1 MKRYLITLSAAV
13 VFVMLNIM
21 PASAGEPVL
30 PQGKA
35 VSQPA
40 PQTATFVVTIV
51 KLDVATRSIAVK
63 DNNGKLWDFIVDPKY
78 GINLSKYKVGDT
90 VTATVTTVTDTTN
103 PQMKARISKQ
113 ELIRL
118 QK

>member
-13 VFVMLNIM
+13 VFVMLTIM
-21 PASAGEPVL
+21 PVAAGEPVL
-30 PQGKA
+30 PQSKV

-40 PQTATFVVTIV
+40 PQTSTFAVTIV
-51 KLDVATRSIAVK
+51 KLDVAANSIVVK
-63 DNNGKLWDFIVDPKY
+63 DKNGKLWDFVVDPKY
-78 GINLSKYKVGDT
+78 GINLSKYKVGDSVT
-90 VTATVTTVTDTTN
+90 VTVATVIDTTN

-118 QK
+118 Q